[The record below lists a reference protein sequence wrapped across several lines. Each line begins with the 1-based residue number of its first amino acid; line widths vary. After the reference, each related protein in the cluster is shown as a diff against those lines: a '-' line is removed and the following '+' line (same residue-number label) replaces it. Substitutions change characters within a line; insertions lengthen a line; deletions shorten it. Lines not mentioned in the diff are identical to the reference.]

1 MKRILVF
8 VFCLTLALVSMN
20 ATEPQEKFSP
30 EKFQA
35 ELEQFITREASLTPE
50 ECAKFFPLYRE
61 MQQKQRAVYKQMREL
76 GRNKPAD
83 EASCKQAVQKRDA
96 LELEQKRIQQTYHD
110 KFFRVLPASKV
121 YDVIRAEDRFH
132 RFAFRNFSNRPR
144 QSQRK

>member
-1 MKRILVF
+1 MKRIV
-8 VFCLTLALVSMN
+8 VCVICLTLAWVCLN

-35 ELEQFITREASLTPE
+35 ELEQFITREASLTSVE
-50 ECAKFFPLYRE
+50 SARFFPLYRE

-132 RFAFRNFSNRPR
+132 RYAFKNWSNHPR
-144 QSQRK
+144 HSQKK

>member
-1 MKRILVF
+1 MKRIF
-8 VFCLTLALVSMN
+8 VSVICLTFALVCLN

-35 ELEQFITREASLTPE
+35 ELEQFIIREASLTSE
-50 ECAKFFPLYRE
+50 ESAKFFPLYRE

-132 RFAFRNFSNRPR
+132 RYAFKNWSNHPR
-144 QSQRK
+144 HSQKK

>member
-1 MKRILVF
+1 MKRTLVF

>member
-20 ATEPQEKFSP
+20 ATEPQVKFSP